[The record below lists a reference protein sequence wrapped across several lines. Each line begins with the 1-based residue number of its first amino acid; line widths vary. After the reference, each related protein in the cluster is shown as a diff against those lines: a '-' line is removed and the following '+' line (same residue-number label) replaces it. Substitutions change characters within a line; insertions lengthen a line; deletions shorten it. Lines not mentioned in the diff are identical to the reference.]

1 MARPTLRTIHSNIEA
16 AFTKLFQNP
25 WPLTSNDLQPLSH
38 PTMNCMRTLNL
49 IALTI
54 ATLFLTAEAKD
65 KEKSKERRG
74 IEKIELSAQ
83 GNPPGTM
90 KFTKSEIKIKAGKPI
105 QLTFKNPDVLQHNL
119 LIIKPGTT
127 AKVGALADAM
137 LTDPEAMKKSYIP
150 KSPDIMHSTKL
161 VNPGGQAVLK
171 FTITEAGDYPIICT
185 FPGHW
190 RLMSAVLKVI
200 K

>member
-1 MARPTLRTIHSNIEA
+1 
-16 AFTKLFQNP
+16 
-25 WPLTSNDLQPLSH
+25 
-38 PTMNCMRTLNL
+38 MRTLTL
-49 IALTI
+49 ITSTI
-54 ATLFLTAEAKD
+54 ATLSLTAEGQD
-65 KEKSKERRG
+65 KEKSKDQRG

-90 KFTKSEIKIKAGKPI
+90 KFAKSEIKIKAGKTI

-150 KSPDIMHSTKL
+150 KSPDILHSTKL

-171 FTITEAGDYPIICT
+171 FTITEAGNYPIICT